1 MSNIGQIWI
10 GPTPGIIGWVIR
22 TVTRSTVN
30 HAKIAITDD
39 LDIGAE
45 PHGARIR
52 RQIDYQG
59 GYWSRFALNT
69 DQAKQIAHTAV
80 LLENTGYNYVDDALI
95 PLTRWF
101 DRHGIPYPQW
111 LKRHIESTRT
121 LQCAQLVDLVYQ
133 LCDIQ
138 LFDDGR
144 LPGSVY
150 PGSFEEL
157 FIRQGWMPEPQQAS
171 AWRTLVNP

>member
-1 MSNIGQIWI
+1 MSNVAQIWI
-10 GPTPGIIGWVIR
+10 GPTPGFVGWAIR
-22 TVTRSTVN
+22 TITGSTVN

-52 RQIDYQG
+52 RQRDYEG
-59 GYWSRFALNT
+59 GYWSRFAFDD
-69 DQAKQIAHTAV
+69 DQRKLIVKMATM
-80 LLENTGYNYVDDALI
+80 LENTGYNYVDDALI

-101 DRHGIPYPQW
+101 DRHGIEYPNW
-111 LKRHIESTRT
+111 LKRHISSTRT
-121 LQCAQLVDLVYQ
+121 LQCAQLVDLAYSLSGV
-133 LCDIQ
+133 Q

-150 PGSFEEL
+150 PGSFEAL
-157 FIRQGWMPEPQQAS
+157 FRHNGWMP
-171 AWRTLVNP
+171 